1 VYDSEMVERFVVVV
15 PRFHRY
21 LVGFLGCSGF
31 DF

>member
-1 VYDSEMVERFVVVV
+1 VYHPEMVERFVVVV
-15 PRFHRY
+15 PCLHGY